1 MRRRSPP
8 RREIVPDVKYNSL
21 HITMFINRMMYG
33 GKRSTATGQMYE
45 ALDLVAERSKK
56 DPLEVFEAALRNV
69 KPTLEVKPRRVG
81 GSTYQV
87 PVDVKEYRGV
97 TLAMR
102 WIIQNARKRTGRTFA
117 SKLAGEFMD
126 ASGGQGASIKRK
138 DEVHRM
144 AEANLAFAHFR

>member
-8 RREIVPDVKYNSL
+8 RREIAPDVKYNSL

-33 GKRSTATGQMYE
+33 GKRSTATGQMYG
-45 ALDLVAERSKK
+45 AMDMVAERTKK
-56 DPLEVFEAALRNV
+56 DPLEIFESALRNV

-87 PVDVKEYRGV
+87 PVDVKEFRGV

-102 WIIQNARKRTGRTFA
+102 WIIQNARKRSGRTFA
-117 SKLAGEFMD
+117 AKLAGEFMD
-126 ASGGQGASIKRK
+126 AAGGQGASIKRK

>member
-1 MRRRSPP
+1 MRRRTPV
-8 RREIVPDVKYNSL
+8 RREIAPDVKYNNL

-33 GKRSTATGQMYE
+33 GKRSTATRLMYD
-45 ALDLVAERSKK
+45 ALDLVAERTRK
-56 DPLEVFEAALRNV
+56 DPVEVFESALRNV

-87 PVDVKEYRGV
+87 PVDVKEFRGI

-102 WIIQNARKRTGRTFA
+102 WLIQNARKRSGRTF
-117 SKLAGEFMD
+117 SGKLAGEFMD
-126 ASGGQGASIKRK
+126 AATGQGASIKKK

>member
-1 MRRRSPP
+1 MRRRSPA
-8 RREIVPDVKYNSL
+8 RREIAPDVKYNSL
-21 HITMFINRMMYG
+21 YVAMFINRMMYG
-33 GKRSTATGQMYE
+33 GKRSTATRLMYD
-45 ALDLVAERSKK
+45 ALDMVAERTKK

-87 PVDVKEYRGV
+87 PVDVKEFRGV

-102 WIIQNARKRTGRTFA
+102 WIIQNARKRSGKTFSA
-117 SKLAGEFMD
+117 KLAGELMD
-126 ASGGQGASIKRK
+126 SASGQGASIKRK